1 MGIKIFYSNQAVL
14 CFRPK
19 TVVVSRLPRQ
29 SFWREHLTVPSIHRD
44 RLGFEHTNRPS
55 RLWPAISMS
64 LESPFFFFACF
75 ITLFIKSE
83 QYSKTFK
90 KKRGPTAV
98 SPLPTI
104 AANYSMSV
112 ISSLHTHL
120 CFALQ
125 RYSDF
130 SIRAIPKTD
139 ETSSQH
145 HVEHHHY
152 NEPYG
157 KADSAEVAVL
167 AVGGF
172 GYQFLDHHV
181 QHGTS
186 GKG

>member
-125 RYSDF
+125 RYGDF

-145 HVEHHHY
+145 
-152 NEPYG
+152 
-157 KADSAEVAVL
+157 
-167 AVGGF
+167 
-172 GYQFLDHHV
+172 QFSIRP
-181 QHGTS
+181 QSYEKSPTS
-186 GKG
+186 GRRGRYFYGILSGTLLRRDRRNGRDL